1 MSLSIYITFLIT
13 SNLNHSLSTDEQLKL
28 NFILQSQFWLMIM
41 ACEEG
46 KNIRPSTDQQFVRT
60 ILDRNYNLNVSKIK
74 ELNSYDDR
82 NYYVIASPKS
92 DGSFQQELILK
103 IINSSNSKRRD
114 LIGMQT
120 FEIFM
125 QLTFLINF

>member
-1 MSLSIYITFLIT
+1 MT
-13 SNLNHSLSTDEQLKL
+13 
-28 NFILQSQFWLMIM
+28 
-41 ACEEG
+41 CEEG
-46 KNIRPSTDQQFVRT
+46 KHIRPSTDEQFVRT
-60 ILDRNYNLNVSKIK
+60 ILDKNYNLNVSKIK

-82 NYYVIASPKS
+82 NYYVIASSKS
-92 DGSFQQELILK
+92 DSSSQQELILK

>member
-1 MSLSIYITFLIT
+1 
-13 SNLNHSLSTDEQLKL
+13 
-28 NFILQSQFWLMIM
+28 M

-46 KNIRPSTDQQFVRT
+46 KKIRPSTDEQFVRT
-60 ILDRNYNLNVSKIK
+60 ILDKNYNLNVSKIK

-92 DGSFQQELILK
+92 DGLSQQELILK
-103 IINSSNSKRRD
+103 ITNSISSKRRD

-120 FEIFM
+120 FEIF
-125 QLTFLINF
+125 LFN